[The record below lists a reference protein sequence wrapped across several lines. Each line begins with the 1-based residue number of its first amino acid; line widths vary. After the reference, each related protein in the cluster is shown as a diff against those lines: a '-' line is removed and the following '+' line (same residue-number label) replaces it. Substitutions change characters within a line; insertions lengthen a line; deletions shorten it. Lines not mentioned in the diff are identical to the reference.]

1 MIEPGLTS
9 CGEDDPTSSLSKGII
24 TSRTKTTT
32 IGEKSIKAFV
42 KALDESIKEF
52 QKDSDWR
59 FSKTET
65 VQNLELLKSLLKD
78 SPWNEGGYL
87 VEDFYA

>member
-1 MIEPGLTS
+1 MSEIGLTP
-9 CGEDDPTSSLSKGII
+9 CGEDDPTSILSKSVV
-24 TSRTKTTT
+24 TTRTKTTT
-32 IGEKSIKAFV
+32 IGEKSIKLFV

-87 VEDFYA
+87 AEDFYA